1 MTIGVG
7 SRMTDSSASARG
19 AIGEDLP
26 RRRAIVFIVFL
37 GIVSLFGDMTYEGAR
52 SITGPY
58 LGMLGV
64 TATTIGIVSGFGELM
79 GYGARLVSGY
89 VGDRSGNYWAV
100 TIVGYVLN
108 LFAVPLLALAG
119 AWQLAVVLI
128 VAERMG
134 RGIRAPVRDAML
146 SHAASQTGLGW
157 GFGLHQALD
166 QFGAVIGP
174 LVVSFILFVGSG
186 YQAAFGWLVIPAL
199 LSMSVLLAARYLFPR
214 PHDFELTPPPLEGT
228 GLAPVF
234 WIYIV
239 AVAFIAAGYADFPLI
254 AYHFDKAQI
263 MPAAWIP
270 ILYALAMGV
279 DGVGALVLGSLFDRI
294 GIRTMILATV
304 ASAAAAPLVFLGN
317 FPLAVAGMACWGV
330 GTGAQD
336 SIMRATVAR
345 LAPQQRRA
353 TAFGIMNAIYGI
365 AWFAGSVLLGVLYDL
380 SIVAVVLASMLLQAT
395 ALPIFAW
402 LSARERVA
410 DRTP

>member
-1 MTIGVG
+1 
-7 SRMTDSSASARG
+7 
-19 AIGEDLP
+19 
-26 RRRAIVFIVFL
+26 
-37 GIVSLFGDMTYEGAR
+37 
-52 SITGPY
+52 
-58 LGMLGV
+58 MLGV

-128 VAERMG
+128 IAERIG

-166 QFGAVIGP
+166 QIGAVIGP
-174 LVVSFILFVGSG
+174 LVVSGVLFVGSG
-186 YQAAFGWLVIPAL
+186 YQAAFGWLVIPAA
-199 LSMSVLLAARYLFPR
+199 LSMGVLLAARYLFPR
-214 PHDFELTPPPLEGT
+214 PHDFELAPPPLERE

-270 ILYALAMGV
+270 ILYAVAMGV

-294 GIRTMILATV
+294 GIRTMILATI
-304 ASAAAAPLVFLGN
+304 ASAAAAPLVFLGD
-317 FPLAVAGMACWGV
+317 FPLAVIGMACWGV

-336 SIMRATVAR
+336 SIMRATVSR

-353 TAFGIMNAIYGI
+353 TAFGIMNAIYGL
-365 AWFAGSVLLGVLYDL
+365 AWFAGSVLLGVLYDR
-380 SIVAVVLASMLLQAT
+380 SIVAVVLASMLLQAA
-395 ALPIFAW
+395 ALPIFTW
-402 LSARERVA
+402 LAARER
-410 DRTP
+410 

>member
-1 MTIGVG
+1 MAN
-7 SRMTDSSASARG
+7 SNPSAAE
-19 AIGEDLP
+19 ADLAEETLP
-26 RRRAIVFIVFL
+26 RQRAILFIVFL

-128 VAERMG
+128 IAERIG

-166 QFGAVIGP
+166 QIGAVIGP
-174 LVVSFILFVGSG
+174 LVVSGVLFVGSG
-186 YQAAFGWLVIPAL
+186 YQAAFGWLVIPAA
-199 LSMSVLLAARYLFPR
+199 LSMGVLLAARYLFPR
-214 PHDFELTPPPLEGT
+214 PHDFELAPPPLERE

-270 ILYALAMGV
+270 ILYAVAMGV

-304 ASAAAAPLVFLGN
+304 ASAAAAPLVFLGD
-317 FPLAVAGMACWGV
+317 FPLAVIGMACWGV

-336 SIMRATVAR
+336 SIMRATVSR

-353 TAFGIMNAIYGI
+353 TAFGIMNAIYGL
-365 AWFAGSVLLGVLYDL
+365 AWFAGSVLLGVLYDR
-380 SIVAVVLASMLLQAT
+380 SIVAVVLASMLLQAA

-402 LSARERVA
+402 LAARES
-410 DRTP
+410 